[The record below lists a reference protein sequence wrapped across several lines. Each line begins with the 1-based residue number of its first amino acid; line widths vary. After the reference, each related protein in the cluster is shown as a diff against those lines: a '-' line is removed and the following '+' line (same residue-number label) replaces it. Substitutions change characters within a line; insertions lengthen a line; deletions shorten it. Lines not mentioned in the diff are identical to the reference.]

1 LESQASS
8 EEIISSL
15 TAKNLD
21 LEELNRQLTMESN
34 ELEELHQ
41 VDEEI
46 IEAQKETEKDLLLKN
61 EEQLITIAAV
71 FIFHYIDNYLL
82 HINLIIPVG

>member
-8 EEIISSL
+8 EEIIASL

-21 LEELNRQLTMESN
+21 LEEMNRQLTMESN

-71 FIFHYIDNYLL
+71 FIIT
-82 HINLIIPVG
+82 I